1 MVKSRY
7 NSLFIR
13 LISREHRQRMLQAS
27 KQWKWIACP
36 VRNRLLIDLDQDMQL
51 CTPYKLRQLT
61 DSVLA
66 DPNFSLA
73 DAAFYQQVYQ
83 YLDGFNVWKAAQL
96 CQIALNATAAKFY
109 LKPMLAKSWFF
120 DPYTGSEPSVEAVV
134 KLQSRLQAGEFLIIE
149 HCKDASLCI
158 SLAEHF
164 QLDENLSLN
173 QFEAIRV
180 LNNRVHPIYNHAQ
193 NSKTA

>member
-1 MVKSRY
+1 
-7 NSLFIR
+7 
-13 LISREHRQRMLQAS
+13 MLQAS

-61 DSVLA
+61 DAILTQ
-66 DPNFSLA
+66 PNFSLE

-83 YLDGFNVWKAAQL
+83 YLAGFNLWNGAQL

-109 LKPMLAKSWFF
+109 LKPMLAKRWFF
-120 DPYTGSEPSVEAVV
+120 EPYKGNEPSIEAVI
-134 KLQSRLQAGEFLIIE
+134 KLQTSEQSGEFLIVD
-149 HCKDASLCI
+149 HCKEASLCI
-158 SLAEHF
+158 CLSEHF
-164 QLDENLSLN
+164 KLDENLSLN
-173 QFEAIRV
+173 QFEAIRI

>member
-1 MVKSRY
+1 
-7 NSLFIR
+7 
-13 LISREHRQRMLQAS
+13 MLQAS
-27 KQWKWIACP
+27 KQWQWVACLT
-36 VRNRLLIDLDQDMQL
+36 RNRLLVDLDQNMQL

-61 DSVLA
+61 DSVLTQ
-66 DPNFSLA
+66 PNFSLE

-83 YLDGFNVWKAAQL
+83 YLDGFNIWQPAQL

-120 DPYTGSEPSVEAVV
+120 DTYTGVEPSVEAVI
-134 KLQSRLQAGEFLIIE
+134 KLQSAVQSGEFLIVD
-149 HCKDASLCI
+149 HCKEASLCI
-158 SLAEHF
+158 SLSACF
-164 QLDENLSLN
+164 KLDENLSLN

-180 LNNRVHPIYNHAQ
+180 LNNRVFPIYNHAQ